1 MKIYTNRV
9 DHYFTWYCLIAAKFV
24 QANVE
29 VVIVSEEQQQAPEFK
44 AKKAHGKFPMLETD
58 DGHIIFE
65 SNAIADYIARTSAS
79 HGPELVGRTAFE
91 EASIQQWMLLNSTQL
106 IPSAIQILYN
116 TLGWK
121 WDQEGYNQ
129 ACTAAKAQAKMLN
142 THLEGKTWLVG
153 GRMTLADVSCFIG
166 MIAAFQLIFDPGF
179 RKAMPN
185 VSAWW
190 ERVSQQSCVISV
202 VGRFRMCEKAMK
214 AQDATKLP
222 AVQPKEAVEE
232 KKEEAPKAAPKKTE
246 DDDDFDP
253 FADDDDGET
262 LEEQQARFDKV
273 AAEAKAKKGNKPG
286 PIAKSLVVWDVKPW
300 GEETDLDAMAREIL
314 KIEQD
319 GLFWKTEYKKEP
331 VAFGIEMIRIGATI
345 EDEKVSSDD
354 VQEKIEALE
363 DYVQSVDIFTFQ
375 KI

>member
-1 MKIYTNRV
+1 MADEIEKKLAKDQWLGGAQPSAADREAIDAMPAPPSPATHPNT
-9 DHYFTWYCLIAAKFV
+9 FAWWCLAAKF
-24 QANVE
+24 N
-29 VVIVSEEQQQAPEFK
+29 
-44 AKKAHGKFPMLETD
+44 
-58 DGHIIFE
+58 
-65 SNAIADYIARTSAS
+65 
-79 HGPELVGRTAFE
+79 
-91 EASIQQWMLLNSTQL
+91 
-106 IPSAIQILYN
+106 
-116 TLGWK
+116 
-121 WDQEGYNQ
+121 
-129 ACTAAKAQAKMLN
+129 
-142 THLEGKTWLVG
+142 
-153 GRMTLADVSCFIG
+153 
-166 MIAAFQLIFDPGF
+166 
-179 RKAMPN
+179 
-185 VSAWW
+185 
-190 ERVSQQSCVISV
+190 
-202 VGRFRMCEKAMK
+202 
-214 AQDATKLP
+214 P
-222 AVQPKEAVEE
+222 AVRATWAGAAPAAAGGKKGG
-232 KKEEAPKAAPKKTE
+232 KKEEPKKAAAPKKE
-246 DDDDFDP
+246 EPKKADDDDFDP